1 VFFEDEKCSALQLRE
16 CWQGCSVAPF
26 LLCELVKRHDC
37 VLTAF
42 HVFPVNLEMEKFDD
56 HGEAADEIAFRR
68 ESTTQEWA
76 GGAMKGLG

>member
-1 VFFEDEKCSALQLRE
+1 
-16 CWQGCSVAPF
+16 
-26 LLCELVKRHDC
+26 
-37 VLTAF
+37 LTAF